1 MYLGITYGAGKVKDL
16 LYGLIRY
23 ADSNY
28 AGDLKDRK
36 PVMGN
41 CFFINGGVMS

>member
-1 MYLGITYGAGKVKDL
+1 MYLGIIYGAGKVKDL

-28 AGDLKDRK
+28 AGDLKTAN
-36 PVMGN
+36 P
-41 CFFINGGVMS
+41 